1 MGVLLEPDIK
11 SSVEAALEMWGRL
24 RSERPQD
31 VIPTLE
37 VALARA
43 RRTHDVLLIGRVLV
57 ALGQGAAVRA
67 DGARALL
74 YADEAM
80 ELLEPLLPN
89 SSSAL
94 VAAYRIIGRVQYD
107 YGNDDLALDVF
118 TKALAICASATER
131 VALQGNIA
139 SIQTEL
145 GRLEPAIATYTEL
158 ISTAEAL
165 QDLQEVHHLRSNL
178 ALALDRLA
186 RWQREHQQLGL
197 ALQTRARALQEANM
211 ALSGAIQDN
220 LKDVQ
225 SHVLRTIAC
234 MFLEDGLLDRA
245 WDYFEQSLKLARE
258 LKSVWNEIHA
268 LHSLARIAQDLHDY
282 PRALELAK
290 ESLEKAEAVH
300 FQEHASQ
307 AHARLA
313 GIFEAMGNFQEAL
326 QHERKHFELD
336 NLVKSEASNK
346 RAEALAAQ
354 MQLERARLEAKVA
367 RERAETLT
375 RLNLQLEQQAM
386 TDGLTGVAN
395 RRALSVHLERTHAL
409 AKRSGQAF
417 SVVLFDLDHFKLIND
432 LFSHALGDAV
442 LKRIGAILLEQCR
455 KGDFVA
461 RYGGEEF
468 ALVLMGANN
477 QMTFEICER
486 VRIRIEQEPWQ
497 NLEPKLLVTASF
509 GFCTDFGLEKF
520 EAMLNIADQHLYT
533 AKDSGRNRVFP
544 MPPFEL

>member
-1 MGVLLEPDIK
+1 MGVLFEPDVK
-11 SSVEAALEMWGRL
+11 EGVEAALEMWGRL

-43 RRTHDVLLIGRVLV
+43 RQTGNGLLIGRVLV

-80 ELLEPLLPN
+80 ELLSPLLPK
-89 SSSAL
+89 AADVM
-94 VAAYRIIGRVQYD
+94 VAAYRIVGRVQYD
-107 YGNDDLALDVF
+107 YGNDDLALEVF
-118 TKALAICASATER
+118 TKALAICDSVAER
-131 VALQGNIA
+131 VVLQGNIA

-145 GRLEPAIATYTEL
+145 GQLESAIAVYDQL
-158 ISTAEAL
+158 IPVAESL
-165 QDLQEVHHLRSNL
+165 NDLSEVHHLRSNL

-186 RWQREHQQLGL
+186 GQQRQQQQPEL
-197 ALQTRARALQEANM
+197 AQQTRARAMQEATM
-211 ALSGAIQDN
+211 ALQGAIQEN
-220 LKDVQ
+220 SKDIQ

-245 WDYFEQSLKLARE
+245 WDYFEQSLQLAKE

-268 LHSLARIAQDLHDY
+268 LHSLARIAQNLHDY
-282 PRALELAK
+282 PRALALAK
-290 ESLEKAEAVH
+290 ESLEKAEAVG

-313 GIFEAMGNFQEAL
+313 SIFEVMGNFQAAL
-326 QHERKHFELD
+326 GHERQHFELD
-336 NLVKSEASNK
+336 NLVKSQASSK

-354 MQLERARLEAKVA
+354 MQLERARLEAKVE
-367 RERAETLT
+367 RERAETLS
-375 RLNLQLEQQAM
+375 RLNQQLEQQAM

-395 RRALSVHLERTHAL
+395 RRALGLHLERTHAL
-409 AKRSGQAF
+409 SKRSKQAF
-417 SVVLFDLDHFKLIND
+417 SVVLFDLDHFKAIND
-432 LFSHALGDAV
+432 QFSHALGDAV

-468 ALVLMGANN
+468 ALVLMGANK
-477 QMTFEICER
+477 QVTFEICER
-486 VRIRIEQEPWQ
+486 FRLKIEQEPWQ
-497 NLEPKLLVTASF
+497 NLEPNLRVTASF
-509 GFCTDFGLEKF
+509 GFCDDFAFAKYEQ
-520 EAMLNIADQHLYT
+520 MLRLADECLYK
-533 AKDSGRNRVFP
+533 AKNTGRNRVFP
-544 MPPFEL
+544 Q

>member
-11 SSVEAALEMWGRL
+11 SSIEAALEMWGRL
-24 RSERPQD
+24 RYERPQD

-43 RRTHDVLLIGRVLV
+43 KQTDDALLIGRVLV

-67 DGARALL
+67 DGIRALL
-74 YADEAM
+74 YADETL
-80 ELLEPLLPN
+80 ELLEPLLPDG
-89 SSSAL
+89 SDVV
-94 VAAYRIIGRVQYD
+94 VAAYRIIGRVQFD
-107 YGNDDLALDVF
+107 YGNDDLALAMF
-118 TKALAICASATER
+118 SKALLICNSVSER
-131 VALQGNIA
+131 VILQSSIA
-139 SIQTEL
+139 AIQTEL
-145 GRLEPAIATYTEL
+145 GQLEAAIAVYDQL
-158 ISTAEAL
+158 IPISEAL
-165 QDLQEVHHLRSNL
+165 NDVTQVHHIRSNL

-186 RWQREHQQLGL
+186 TQQREHDSNL
-197 ALQTRARALQEANM
+197 ADKTKERAVQEANM
-211 ALSGAIQDN
+211 ALRGAIKENQ
-220 LKDVQ
+220 KDIQ
-225 SHVLRTIAC
+225 SHVLRTIAG
-234 MFLEDGLLDRA
+234 MLLRDGALDQA
-245 WDYFEQSLKLARE
+245 WDYLEQSLKLARE

-268 LHSLARIAQDLHDY
+268 LNGLAGIAEDLHDY
-282 PRALELAK
+282 PRALILAK
-290 ESLEKAEAVH
+290 ESLEKAEAVN

-313 GIFEAMGNFQEAL
+313 SIFEVMGDFQEAL
-326 QHERKHFELD
+326 VHERKHFELD
-336 NLVKSEASNK
+336 NLVKSQASSK

-354 MQLERARLEAKVA
+354 MQLERARLEAKVE

-395 RRALSVHLERTHAL
+395 RRALGLHLERTHAL
-409 AKRSGQAF
+409 AKRSGQTF

-432 LFSHALGDAV
+432 SFSHALGDAV

-477 QMTFEICER
+477 QITFEICER
-486 VRIRIEQEPWQ
+486 FRLRIEQEPWQ
-497 NLEPKLLVTASF
+497 SLEPKLRVTASF
-509 GFCTDFGLEKF
+509 GFCDDSGLAKF
-520 EAMLNIADQHLYT
+520 EDMLGLADQHLYV
-533 AKDSGRNRVFP
+533 AKNTGRNRVFP
-544 MPPFEL
+544 VPPFES